1 MSVWLSSIAGLGLS
15 LAACTAIE
23 SRTLPVSSPRM
34 RAWSGW
40 AIHVG
45 TVLVFY
51 ATLLAVLQRPFCTAA
66 AATAMMALLVVV
78 SNAKYRAL
86 REPFVYTDF
95 GLFSQALR
103 FPRLYLP
110 FLDAIPTL
118 AGITLFGAIGYA
130 GLSLEPAL
138 ARGTGMLQPAAAAL
152 TMLLAGAACLRFG
165 ARASPPL
172 EFDPLTDLRRHGL
185 LASLWLQWRAER
197 AGVPAATSPYRPEV
211 LVPSSRR
218 SPSLPD
224 LVVIQS
230 ESFIDARRLLPGIR
244 RELLSAFDELAITGS
259 VGRLSVPAWGANTMR
274 SEFAFLTGI
283 AAESLGVHR
292 FNPYR
297 RFARRPQPSLPSW
310 LRGLGYRTVCI
321 HPHPR
326 EFFGRD
332 KVFPALGF
340 TDFTDIR
347 EFDRRETFGPY
358 VSDYAVTRKIADT
371 LSTADGP
378 QLLFVI
384 TMENHGPLHLEST
397 DASEIAELFEG
408 PPPAGFDDLW
418 VYLRHL
424 RNADRMLHDLVEI
437 LSSRERESVLCFFG
451 DHVPSMPDVYSALN
465 HEDGRTDYLL
475 WSRKPV
481 APTPRDL
488 AVESLGL
495 HLLKVAGLIEAPDAH
510 ARSR

>member
-1 MSVWLSSIAGLGLS
+1 MWLSSIAGLALS

-23 SRTLPVSSPRM
+23 SRTLPASSPGIRIS
-34 RAWSGW
+34 SGR

-45 TVLVFY
+45 TLLVLY
-51 ATLLAVLQRPFCTAA
+51 ATLLALLQRPLCTAA
-66 AATAMMALLVVV
+66 VTMAMMALLVVV

-86 REPFVYTDF
+86 REPFVFTDF

-110 FLDAIPTL
+110 FLDAVPTL

-130 GLSLEPAL
+130 GFRLESPL
-138 ARGTGMLQPAAAAL
+138 ARGTGMLQSVVAVV
-152 TMLLAGAACLRFG
+152 TMLLAGASLLRLG
-165 ARASPPL
+165 ARASSQITC
-172 EFDPLTDLRRHGL
+172 DPSTDLRRHGL
-185 LASLWLQWRAER
+185 LGSLWLQWRDER
-197 AGVPAATSPYRPEV
+197 VAVPAVNSPYRPEF
-211 LVPSSRR
+211 LVPTSRR
-218 SPSLPD
+218 AASLPD

-230 ESFIDARRLLPGIR
+230 ESFFDARRLMPGIR
-244 RELLSAFDELAITGS
+244 RELLSAFDQLALTGS

-297 RFARRPQPSLPSW
+297 HFARRPQPSLPWW
-310 LRGLGYRTVCI
+310 LRELGYRTVCI

-358 VSDYAVTRKIADT
+358 VSDAAVTRKIADT
-371 LSTADGP
+371 LSAADGP

-397 DASEIAELFEG
+397 TSAEIAELFEG

-424 RNADRMLHDLVEI
+424 RNADRMLNDLVAI

-465 HEDGRTDYLL
+465 HDDGRTDFLL
-475 WSRKPV
+475 WSPKPL
-481 APTPRDL
+481 APASRDL

-495 HLLKVAGLIEAPDAH
+495 HLLQVAGLIEGPDTH